1 MDFNN
6 QKARKEIVQELSQ
19 LEKQRKTVIKETR
32 KWVRKWNA
40 EQREMVLWILEEE
53 VRDDNLLLSTK
64 KKLSLPKVTNTP
76 SKVKTSP
83 SKVNF
88 KHEDGGGDWKA
99 LQSEEIETGE
109 DDV

>member
-6 QKARKEIVQELSQ
+6 QKARKEIIQDLSQ
-19 LEKQRKTVIKETR
+19 LEKQREDVVKETR

-64 KKLSLPKVTNTP
+64 KKLSLPKV
-76 SKVKTSP
+76 KTS
-83 SKVNF
+83 
-88 KHEDGGGDWKA
+88 
-99 LQSEEIETGE
+99 QSEEIETGE
-109 DDV
+109 DNG

>member
-6 QKARKEIVQELSQ
+6 QKARKEIIQELSQ
-19 LEKQRKTVIKETR
+19 LEKQRETVIKETR

-53 VRDDNLLLSTK
+53 VRDDNLLVSTK
-64 KKLSLPKVTNTP
+64 KKISLP
-76 SKVKTSP
+76 KVKTSP
-83 SKVNF
+83 PTKVNF
-88 KHEDGGGDWKA
+88 EHEDGAGDWKA

-109 DDV
+109 DDG

>member
-19 LEKQRKTVIKETR
+19 LEKQRKTVVEETR

-64 KKLSLPKVTNTP
+64 TELSLPKVTTTP
-76 SKVKTSP
+76 SKNLGTLG
-83 SKVNF
+83 
-88 KHEDGGGDWKA
+88 DGGDWKA
-99 LQSEEIETGE
+99 LQSEEEGE
-109 DDV
+109 EDV

>member
-6 QKARKEIVQELSQ
+6 QKARKEIIQELSQ
-19 LEKQRKTVIKETR
+19 LEKQRETVIKETR

-64 KKLSLPKVTNTP
+64 KKLSLPKV
-76 SKVKTSP
+76 KTS
-83 SKVNF
+83 
-88 KHEDGGGDWKA
+88 
-99 LQSEEIETGE
+99 EIETGE
-109 DDV
+109 DNG

>member
-19 LEKQRKTVIKETR
+19 LEKQRETVVEETR

-64 KKLSLPKVTNTP
+64 KKISLPKV
-76 SKVKTSP
+76 KTTP

-99 LQSEEIETGE
+99 LQSEENETGE

>member
-19 LEKQRKTVIKETR
+19 LEKQRKTVVEETR
-32 KWVRKWNA
+32 KWVREWNA

-64 KKLSLPKVTNTP
+64 KKLSLPKV
-76 SKVKTSP
+76 KTS
-83 SKVNF
+83 SSTKVNF

>member
-19 LEKQRKTVIKETR
+19 LEKQRKTVVEETR
-32 KWVRKWNA
+32 KWVRGWNA

-64 KKLSLPKVTNTP
+64 KKLSLPKV
-76 SKVKTSP
+76 KTS
-83 SKVNF
+83 
-88 KHEDGGGDWKA
+88 
-99 LQSEEIETGE
+99 QSEEIETGE
-109 DDV
+109 DNG

>member
-6 QKARKEIVQELSQ
+6 QRARKEIIQDLSQ
-19 LEKQRKTVIKETR
+19 LEKQRKDVVEETR
-32 KWVRKWNA
+32 KWVRAWNA

-64 KKLSLPKVTNTP
+64 KKLSLPKV
-76 SKVKTSP
+76 KTSPP

-88 KHEDGGGDWKA
+88 KHEDGAGDWKA
-99 LQSEEIETGE
+99 LQSEEGE
-109 DDV
+109 DND